1 LSVEKEE
8 ENYHGEK
15 VDTSSNKGASTHPH
29 FFQRR
34 ERENYELQC
43 AYLLKWFYFCFLK
56 QEMEIKKR
64 EEKEEE
70 RC

>member
-1 LSVEKEE
+1 
-8 ENYHGEK
+8 
-15 VDTSSNKGASTHPH
+15 
-29 FFQRR
+29 
-34 ERENYELQC
+34 
-43 AYLLKWFYFCFLK
+43 LKWFYFCFLK

>member
-29 FFQRR
+29 FFQRG

-43 AYLLKWFYFCFLK
+43 AYLLK
-56 QEMEIKKR
+56 
-64 EEKEEE
+64 
-70 RC
+70 